1 MIHIELVPKAEAA
14 DVVSLVKSVDKVVIN
29 PIIIFLFAL
38 AMAYFLYGL
47 AQFFW
52 SPDNEEIKKTS
63 KSHMV
68 WGLLGLFVM
77 VAVFG
82 IMNLILNTFQ
92 IKNVKIQSNGN
103 YTVTNPS
110 NSSDTYILNGNKD
123 ISTLKPPQEADIIDT
138 SKTVDLST
146 STAQDSKLDPTES
159 PFPDYIKDSSL
170 CWSEILSSVGKTEY
184 LATHPTYNGQVYNT
198 IQSYVR
204 AYYLYTAFNKQNI
217 NINDAGLP
225 IIYDYESLYD
235 KVGGG
240 YYIWLDVRAPTLSG
254 KISDCSFKINPKQSS
269 DNYKYLNSYKA
280 SNINLSSV
288 TSSSITDF
296 TKSPFPTY
304 IQNTSCWRDEVSV
317 TDKLEYSALQALPM
331 KARQDYLDILKLSDS
346 KDNANYPINYGIQIA
361 FNPKDQLYYAWE
373 DIRAPYDIKNATK
386 ANCNFPVKV
395 TLPEPQD
402 RSNKSSS
409 LTGTVGDDAN
419 FYRVVDS
426 GVSLSIAV
434 ARNTAINNAL
444 IQIAKKKGLGSVQEV
459 KLYKV
464 LQPEKYFPPDPVT
477 GNYDYFVAVES
488 PR

>member
-1 MIHIELVPKAEAA
+1 
-14 DVVSLVKSVDKVVIN
+14 
-29 PIIIFLFAL
+29 
-38 AMAYFLYGL
+38 
-47 AQFFW
+47 
-52 SPDNEEIKKTS
+52 
-63 KSHMV
+63 
-68 WGLLGLFVM
+68 
-77 VAVFG
+77 
-82 IMNLILNTFQ
+82 
-92 IKNVKIQSNGN
+92 
-103 YTVTNPS
+103 
-110 NSSDTYILNGNKD
+110 
-123 ISTLKPPQEADIIDT
+123 
-138 SKTVDLST
+138 
-146 STAQDSKLDPTES
+146 
-159 PFPDYIKDSSL
+159 
-170 CWSEILSSVGKTEY
+170 
-184 LATHPTYNGQVYNT
+184 
-198 IQSYVR
+198 
-204 AYYLYTAFNKQNI
+204 
-217 NINDAGLP
+217 
-225 IIYDYESLYD
+225 
-235 KVGGG
+235 
-240 YYIWLDVRAPTLSG
+240 
-254 KISDCSFKINPKQSS
+254 
-269 DNYKYLNSYKA
+269 
-280 SNINLSSV
+280 
-288 TSSSITDF
+288 
-296 TKSPFPTY
+296 
-304 IQNTSCWRDEVSV
+304 
-317 TDKLEYSALQALPM
+317 M